1 MIVITGIRCA
11 SKAVPVTAY
20 LFKAVALE
28 ESLRGTDV
36 FLNRISFFLHF
47 VACVI
52 SYIGFIGAIEFQL
65 KCLFRSQ

>member
-28 ESLRGTDV
+28 ERLRGTDV
-36 FLNRISFFLHF
+36 FLNRISFFLRF

>member
-11 SKAVPVTAY
+11 SEAVPVTAY

-36 FLNRISFFLHF
+36 FLNRISFFYVL
-47 VACVI
+47 
-52 SYIGFIGAIEFQL
+52 
-65 KCLFRSQ
+65 